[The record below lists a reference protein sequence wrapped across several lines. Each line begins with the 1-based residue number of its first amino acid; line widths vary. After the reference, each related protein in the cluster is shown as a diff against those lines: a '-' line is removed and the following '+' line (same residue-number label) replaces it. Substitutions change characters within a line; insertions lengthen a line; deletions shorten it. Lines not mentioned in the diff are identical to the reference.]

1 MSEERSTIGRPVRRP
16 RRHLG
21 AKWLL
26 GTLPVLAVVLGFAS
40 PGTWAAT
47 VGPSLRLAAAPA
59 PGNAHTVDLVATV
72 QEPAGQSS
80 SALSGISVD
89 FEVHIGEFTGAPL
102 LDLGSATTDAAG
114 RAVLTYQPTWT
125 GDQSLVATATD
136 SSGNTL
142 ASATTSLTAAVA
154 TTPFAG
160 AIESVRPDGTIG
172 QAVVGVLLAIVVA
185 VWIALIAIVV
195 RVNLGLHRPGVAHT
209 S

>member
-1 MSEERSTIGRPVRRP
+1 MSEKRSTIGRPVRRL
-16 RRHLG
+16 RRYVG
-21 AKWLL
+21 MKWLL
-26 GTLPVLAVVLGFAS
+26 GTLPVVAVVLGVAS

-47 VGPSLRLAAAPA
+47 AGPSLRLAAAPA
-59 PGNAHTVDLVATV
+59 PGNAHTVDLVATL
-72 QEPAGQSS
+72 QEPAGQSAA
-80 SALSGISVD
+80 ALSGISVD
-89 FEVHIGEFTGAPL
+89 FEVHIGEFAGAPL

-125 GDQSLVATATD
+125 GSQSLVATATD

-195 RVNLGLHRPGVAHT
+195 RVNLGLHRRGVAHT